1 MIILILTS
9 FWKYIISP
17 LGVSA
22 LFLYLRYRQ
31 RPKLQ
36 LSTKIAKTT
45 IGGTTVYAFKVINAG
60 RRDAI
65 SVAAELFLIQPHVVE
80 GGIGY
85 NIMEIDLV
93 RSKLF
98 QLRPLKK
105 VGDKFG
111 AVFEFITTDDLET
124 EWNCFENSYLTFR
137 VTAQDSISQFTK
149 VFTSEFETP
158 DESIV
163 YGRFGK
169 GAKMSISPPA
179 SEGKYAHN
187 NFTTVEETS

>member
-1 MIILILTS
+1 MITITQFLSSI
-9 FWKYIISP
+9 WEYIISP
-17 LGVSA
+17 LGISA
-22 LFLYLRYRQ
+22 LFLYLRYSQ

-36 LSTKIAKTT
+36 LSMKIAKTT
-45 IGGTTVYAFKVINAG
+45 IGGNTVYAFKVINSG

-111 AVFEFITTDDLET
+111 AVFEFITTEDLES
-124 EWNCFENSYLTFR
+124 EWNGFINSYLTFR

-149 VFTSEFETP
+149 VFTSEFKSP
-158 DESIV
+158 ESSIIC
-163 YGRFGK
+163 GRFGK
-169 GAKMSISPPA
+169 GGKMDISPSA
-179 SEGKYAHN
+179 AY
-187 NFTTVEETS
+187 